1 VSGRIDLASDPGVA
15 LWLGVGERLVEKEMP
30 SRTDL
35 SSDLGTGKLAEENA
49 RLHSINA
56 KMLVALE
63 YVLPLL
69 EQGLSSAVDYDQTQE
84 AIAKVQDALAEA
96 ERDP

>member
-1 VSGRIDLASDPGVA
+1 
-15 LWLGVGERLVEKEMP
+15 MP
-30 SRTDL
+30 SRTDV
-35 SSDLGTGKLAEENA
+35 SSDSGTGTLAQENA
-49 RLHSINA
+49 RLRGINA

-69 EQGLSSAVDYDQTQE
+69 EEGLSSAVDYDQTKE
-84 AIAKVQDALAEA
+84 AIAKIQDALAEA